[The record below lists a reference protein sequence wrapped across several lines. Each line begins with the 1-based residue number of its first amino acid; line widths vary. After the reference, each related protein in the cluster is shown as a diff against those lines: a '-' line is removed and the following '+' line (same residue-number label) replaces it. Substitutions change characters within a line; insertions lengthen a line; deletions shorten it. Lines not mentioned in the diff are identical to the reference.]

1 MAADLFNGLM
11 NQSAVLQREYV
22 VQLITPMA
30 VHGADKNV
38 ADFRISSFRGITRYW
53 WRVIQ
58 AETDMKALLEREET
72 YFGGV
77 TKQESGGKSPIRFS
91 WDHSKLNPSSTQML
105 PHRRLLQNE
114 TRDEKYLRGSKS
126 QALNAGQSISLS
138 SSVTKTN
145 KNDYHNIL
153 EFTFMLASMGQ
164 RSRRGF
170 GAMQWEQH
178 SFDTVQEYIQHLK
191 ALLLQL
197 GCESSIN
204 GNQLGLTTLLEVGRR
219 PVLKAVW
226 VGAAYDCYESVLKDY
241 GLSSHER
248 IGDRSLGGVEGR
260 KFRFASPLWGTVRK
274 INGKYY
280 PIISELQSQQALGS
294 NSYEQVRNKFL
305 KRMGVKL

>member
-1 MAADLFNGLM
+1 
-11 NQSAVLQREYV
+11 
-22 VQLITPMA
+22 
-30 VHGADKNV
+30 
-38 ADFRISSFRGITRYW
+38 
-53 WRVIQ
+53 
-58 AETDMKALLEREET
+58 
-72 YFGGV
+72 
-77 TKQESGGKSPIRFS
+77 
-91 WDHSKLNPSSTQML
+91 
-105 PHRRLLQNE
+105 
-114 TRDEKYLRGSKS
+114 
-126 QALNAGQSISLS
+126 
-138 SSVTKTN
+138 
-145 KNDYHNIL
+145 
-153 EFTFMLASMGQ
+153 MLASMGQ